1 MTVIPAIV
9 FPVIDPVLIE
19 LGPISI
25 RWYALAYV
33 LGLILGWQ
41 YLHFL
46 ARRNL
51 VPLKGRQVDDLLVI
65 SAIAIIIGGRLGYVI
80 I

>member
-51 VPLKGRQVDDLLVI
+51 VPLK
-65 SAIAIIIGGRLGYVI
+65 
-80 I
+80 